1 LKDQIIPI
9 WRRFA
14 GQDAYLHG
22 KEAVLSGLHR
32 AHPTASRKPDGFA
45 IVASDD

>member
-1 LKDQIIPI
+1 LASFC
-9 WRRFA
+9 WA
-14 GQDAYLHG
+14 DAYLHG